1 MITSLRANGSHECA
15 PDDRLREAFHRPR
28 RRCERS
34 EAIHRPRKGRM
45 DCFAALAMTVSGRGH
60 STARHTRSRHRPPTG
75 RASARPMTGSSKQS
89 IAPAV
94 IASEAKQ
101 SILPHKERMDCF
113 AALAMTNA
121 RSRPRRAVRPR
132 RYLNFPPKEGVGN
145 TGCPLHP
152 RAERSYRR
160 LHNRRETL
168 PNRRYC
174 RSANQPLALKRT

>member
-1 MITSLRANGSHECA
+1 MTGSAKQSIA
-15 PDDRLREAFHRPR
+15 PAVIA
-28 RRCERS
+28 S
-34 EAIHRPRKGRM
+34 EAKQSISPRKGRM
-45 DCFAALAMTVSGRGH
+45 DCFAALAMTVSGRWH

-75 RASARPMTGSSKQS
+75 RASARPMTGSAKQS

-101 SILPHKERMDCF
+101 SIAPRKGRMDCF
-113 AALAMTNA
+113 VASLLAMTANT

-145 TGCPLHP
+145 AGCPWHP